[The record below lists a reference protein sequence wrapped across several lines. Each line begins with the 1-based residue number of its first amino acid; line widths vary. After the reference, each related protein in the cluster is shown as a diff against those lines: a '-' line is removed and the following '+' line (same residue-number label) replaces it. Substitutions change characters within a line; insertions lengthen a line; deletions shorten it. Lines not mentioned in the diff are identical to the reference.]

1 MTTAPDQTSR
11 TSAVPTAETIAPLVA
26 QVFQEILGGDEP
38 VDGESDFFELG
49 GNSMLGAR
57 LVARLRQEFDVK
69 VTIRD
74 VFRGRTVDGV
84 AEAVAAR
91 TVQG

>member
-1 MTTAPDQTSR
+1 MNTASDLTPGGP
-11 TSAVPTAETIAPLVA
+11 AAESFAPRVA
-26 QVFQEILGGDEP
+26 EVFQEILGGDAP
-38 VDGESDFFELG
+38 MNGESDFFELG

-57 LVARLRQEFDVK
+57 LVARLRQVFDVK

-84 AEAVAAR
+84 AAAVAAR
-91 TVQG
+91 TAQV